1 MAVHSDCDGIRR
13 RDFLKAGVLGGAGL
27 TVADYLRLSAE
38 GAVNTEGKAKRAIF
52 VSLAGGPSHMDTFDL
67 KPKAPA
73 EFRGEFNPIK
83 TNVPGIEISEHLPKL
98 AKCMDK
104 YTILRGVSHNVAAHA
119 LGTDYLVTGNRPLPA
134 LKFPGVGSVMTKERP
149 GDPELPGFVAIPDT
163 PQTPGYLGVRYAPL
177 QTNSTPRAG
186 QPFRIRGVQLGAGL
200 KISDIK
206 RRQGLLNDLDKTF
219 QGFEKH
225 DALLSGLDK
234 FSQQAYGMII
244 SPKAR
249 RAFDI
254 SKETPAI
261 TKLFGTD
268 SFSQSCLLAARLVES
283 GVPFASVRHGGWD
296 THNNNFGRLKDEL
309 LPALDGAISGLL
321 LALEQKGLL
330 ESTAVIVTGEF
341 GRTPKITDREGGGRN
356 HWPRAMFVLMA
367 GGGVKPGQVIGASDS
382 QGMGP
387 AASAITPDAVI
398 ASYYHMLGIDF
409 TKEYRTTTGRPVMI
423 VRNGK
428 VIDGLLG

>member
-1 MAVHSDCDGIRR
+1 
-13 RDFLKAGVLGGAGL
+13 
-27 TVADYLRLSAE
+27 
-38 GAVNTEGKAKRAIF
+38 
-52 VSLAGGPSHMDTFDL
+52 
-67 KPKAPA
+67 
-73 EFRGEFNPIK
+73 
-83 TNVPGIEISEHLPKL
+83 
-98 AKCMDK
+98 
-104 YTILRGVSHNVAAHA
+104 
-119 LGTDYLVTGNRPLPA
+119 
-134 LKFPGVGSVMTKERP
+134 
-149 GDPELPGFVAIPDT
+149 VAIPAT

-296 THNNNFGRLKDEL
+296 TRIDRGDRDRR
-309 LPALDGAISGLL
+309 
-321 LALEQKGLL
+321 
-330 ESTAVIVTGEF
+330 V
-341 GRTPKITDREGGGRN
+341 RTHSKN
-356 HWPRAMFVLMA
+356 H
-367 GGGVKPGQVIGASDS
+367 
-382 QGMGP
+382 
-387 AASAITPDAVI
+387 
-398 ASYYHMLGIDF
+398 
-409 TKEYRTTTGRPVMI
+409 
-423 VRNGK
+423 
-428 VIDGLLG
+428 